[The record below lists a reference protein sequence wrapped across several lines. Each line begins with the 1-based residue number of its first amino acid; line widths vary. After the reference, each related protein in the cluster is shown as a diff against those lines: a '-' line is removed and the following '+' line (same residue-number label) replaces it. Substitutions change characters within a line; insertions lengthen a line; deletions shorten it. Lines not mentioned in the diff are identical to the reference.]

1 MLCMGFNPGATGWQA
16 QTDLLSQGGR
26 SFVFFLCIS
35 FYLSRLL
42 NILPAGSALNSFRFL
57 YDSSHPQV
65 MYQNVCVRERE
76 RAVAF
81 TSRFDSIS
89 SRYYNLCYTFL
100 HSYLPFHLSSYLYLF
115 LTHFSISFYLYIY
128 SHLISL
134 NLFLS
139 ILLPFSIYFFLSFK
153 KWAIPGRF
161 LFIFVFSNKHF
172 HSYNK

>member
-65 MYQNVCVRERE
+65 MYQNVCVCVCERERE
-76 RAVAF
+76 REQ
-81 TSRFDSIS
+81 
-89 SRYYNLCYTFL
+89 LLL
-100 HSYLPFHLSSYLYLF
+100 HPVLTLFHLAITF
-115 LTHFSISFYLYIY
+115 VIRFFIHIC
-128 SHLISL
+128 
-134 NLFLS
+134 LS
-139 ILLPFSIYFFLSFK
+139 IFLLISIYFSLIFLSHS
-153 KWAIPGRF
+153 IST
-161 LFIFVFSNKHF
+161 FILILSL
-172 HSYNK
+172 

>member
-65 MYQNVCVRERE
+65 MYQNVCVCVRERE
-76 RAVAF
+76 REQLLSHPVL
-81 TSRFDSIS
+81 T
-89 SRYYNLCYTFL
+89 L
-100 HSYLPFHLSSYLYLF
+100 FHLAIITF
-115 LTHFSISFYLYIY
+115 VIRFFIHIC
-128 SHLISL
+128 
-134 NLFLS
+134 LS
-139 ILLPFSIYFFLSFK
+139 IFLLVSIYFSLIFLSHS
-153 KWAIPGRF
+153 IST
-161 LFIFVFSNKHF
+161 FILILSL
-172 HSYNK
+172 